1 MKIKITDEARGAVTC
16 KQEVLEALISGFVLE
31 HRIHRSSF
39 ANLSLIDGKL
49 IIATSQGSL
58 EVNRAMTEA
67 SKPDLNKKMLGS
79 GRHNALHRRW

>member
-1 MKIKITDEARGAVTC
+1 MKIKITDEARSAVTC
-16 KQEVLEALISGFVLE
+16 RQDILEALISSFVLE

-67 SKPDLNKKMLGS
+67 SKPQLHKKLLDR
-79 GRHNALHRRW
+79 GRHKPLHRRR